1 MAFSLCKC
9 ITSLRLACHPTY
21 MVLNHVQVDPEPM
34 QFDLEQRSNL
44 QCAHGGLGLGEPSLM
59 LGKVSFVLALRE
71 LAFQSAERS
80 VQSDDT
86 TNGRPAVKARGKAD
100 DGDERRDDWDDEE
113 QDTVK
118 Q

>member
-44 QCAHGGLGLGEPSLM
+44 QCAHGGLDLGEPSLM
-59 LGKVSFVLALRE
+59 LGKVSDLPLSLTA
-71 LAFQSAERS
+71 QSFYRS
-80 VQSDDT
+80 GPST
-86 TNGRPAVKARGKAD
+86 TNGQPAVPA
-100 DGDERRDDWDDEE
+100 
-113 QDTVK
+113 
-118 Q
+118 